1 MGELVDS
8 VAKRAES
15 RIGSWANQ
23 KWLLERLIGVGG
35 VAAVYAARHR
45 NGRRVAVKMLHPEL
59 GVDASIRRRFLREG
73 YVANRVEHPGA
84 VVVLDDAV
92 DGDSVMLV
100 MELLEGETLEARCRR
115 NQGKLAAAEALQIA
129 SGLLSILQ
137 SAHAHEILHRDITP
151 ANIFVTRAGE
161 IKLLDFGIARLREA
175 DTDHTMSV
183 PGALGTPAFMAPE
196 QARGLWDELDVRSD
210 LWAVGAVLFR
220 AIAGQTVHK
229 GRSPSELLLS
239 AMTRRAPAL
248 SSLVPDVPSSV
259 AKLVDRAV
267 LKQPSER
274 WQDAASFREA
284 VESAYLEITGK
295 PLNEA
300 PALSVPEDPNTNPVP
315 TTEASHAYGFG
326 TTIGL
331 PRLRHRRVV
340 VAAGALGMGVLA
352 LGIFWPSANG
362 VTPPAREA
370 GNLSAVPT
378 SAPVPPAAPA
388 PSLSFQPTLASP
400 TATRD
405 AGADR
410 GRSRKKPQK
419 RSDDP
424 LGEQY

>member
-45 NGRRVAVKMLHPEL
+45 NGRRVAVKVLHPEL

-115 NQGKLAAAEALQIA
+115 NGGKLDPKEALQIA
-129 SGLLSILQ
+129 SGLLAILT
-137 SAHAHEILHRDITP
+137 SAHAHGILHRDVTP
-151 ANIFVTRAGE
+151 ANIFVTRSGQ
-161 IKLLDFGIARLREA
+161 IKLLDFGIARLRDAEN
-175 DTDHTMSV
+175 TDHTMSV
-183 PGALGTPAFMAPE
+183 PGALGTPAFMPPE
-196 QARGLWDELDVRSD
+196 QARGLWEELDARSD

-220 AIAGQTVHK
+220 ALTGQTIHK

-239 AMTRRAPAL
+239 AMTRTAPTLA
-248 SSLVPDVPSSV
+248 SIAPDVPKSAADV
-259 AKLVDRAV
+259 VDRAV
-267 LKQPSER
+267 RREPGER
-274 WQDAASFREA
+274 WQDAASFLQA
-284 VESAYLEITGK
+284 VEAAYLELGGI
-295 PLNEA
+295 PLHDA
-300 PALSVPEDPNTNPVP
+300 PALSVLDDPSTNSIP
-315 TTEASHAYGFG
+315 TTDASHADGFG

-331 PRLRHRRVV
+331 PMLHKRRIL
-340 VAAGALGMGVLA
+340 VALAAVGVGVLGA
-352 LGIFWPSANG
+352 VIFWPRANT
-362 VTPPAREA
+362 VSPPATDAAERHA
-370 GNLSAVPT
+370 GAA
-378 SAPVPPAAPA
+378 SAPLTRAPSQTVTSPPPVTLPAA
-388 PSLSFQPTLASP
+388 T
-400 TATRD
+400 D
-405 AGADR
+405 AGVDA
-410 GRSRKKPQK
+410 GRVHKKVR
-419 RSDDP
+419 RSGDP